1 MAKKIVSILD
11 FGSQKLSVV
20 IGAKDVNNSINV
32 CGFAQEFYEGF
43 SDGEFLEPSAVENAV
58 SKVIKSAEENAGI
71 KIKELVIGVPT
82 EFCYSLCKNVSQN
95 YLKPKKISIA
105 DIEDLYNAVNDFD
118 KIKTHQVINK
128 DYVYFVLGENNK
140 VNNPIGQVE
149 TKITACFSYIL
160 CEKKFINFV
169 CKILKKC
176 GIAKVSFVS
185 SAYAQSLYLFDDEER
200 DRYALLVDCGYI
212 TTSVSLARG
221 RGILNLSSYSLGGG
235 HISADLSKCL
245 KIPFSSAEAL
255 NKKIVLC
262 IEPKN
267 DDMYDLYVDG
277 EVIPISMK
285 VANAIVESRI
295 EVIAQGIQKCF
306 SAWHYNF
313 PDFIPI
319 YLTGGGLS
327 FMKGA
332 KDVLSKILSKNV
344 EIVQMPYSQ
353 YNKTNFSSCMAVLNF
368 ALNQKFK
375 QGGINLLK
383 FNNKW

>member
-1 MAKKIVSILD
+1 MV
-11 FGSQKLSVV
+11 GV
-20 IGAKDVNNSINV
+20 KDVNNSISV
-32 CGFAQEFYEGF
+32 KGFAQEYYEGF
-43 SDGEFLEPSAVENAV
+43 CDGEFLDAKGVEKAIK
-58 SKVIKSAEENAGI
+58 KVVNNVEENLSI
-71 KIKELVIGVPT
+71 KIKELIVGVPT
-82 EFCYSLCKNVSQN
+82 EFCYSLCKNITQN
-95 YLKPKKISIA
+95 YLKPKKISA
-105 DIEDLYNAVNDFD
+105 DDIDDLYNAVNDFQN
-118 KIKTHQVINK
+118 IKTHQVINK
-128 DYVYFVLGENNK
+128 DHVYFVLGENNK

-169 CKILKKC
+169 SSILKNLNIT
-176 GIAKVSFVS
+176 GVGFVS
-185 SAYAQSLYLFDDEER
+185 SAYAQSLYLFDEEMR

-221 RGILNLSSYSLGGG
+221 RGILNLSSFSLGGG

-267 DDMYDLYVDG
+267 DDMYDLMVEG
-277 EVIPISMK
+277 EIIPISMK
-285 VANAIVESRI
+285 VANAIAESRI

-306 SAWHYNF
+306 NAWHYNF
-313 PDFIPI
+313 PDFIPV

-332 KDVLSKILSKNV
+332 KDVLAKIINKNV

-353 YNKTNFSSCMAVLNF
+353 YNKTNYSSCMSILHY
-368 ALNQKFK
+368 ALNYQKPGSNFVSLNKFK
-375 QGGINLLK
+375 K
-383 FNNKW
+383 